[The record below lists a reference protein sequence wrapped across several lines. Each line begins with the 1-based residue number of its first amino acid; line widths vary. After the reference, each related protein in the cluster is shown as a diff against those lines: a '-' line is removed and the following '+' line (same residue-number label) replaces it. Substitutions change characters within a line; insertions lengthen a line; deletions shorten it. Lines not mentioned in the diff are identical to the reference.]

1 MTAWNLARRLAA
13 SAAALAMLATAAC
26 EPASPAPTASPAPAA
41 AEARLVA
48 ATESVGLPPLPR
60 ERADVYD
67 YYQLAFLEDGFPA
80 RRTKTGVVPHPI
92 YGTYLI
98 LDYLDVHERSGDPAA
113 LAAARRV
120 ADAAIARMDPS
131 EGMLRFW
138 YEAEWGLGAT
148 GERYVSGLTQAHYL
162 DQFSRLH
169 AICGDPAYAD
179 AARRVFRS
187 LATDVEH
194 GGVLASTPH
203 GVAIEESPHRPRDLV
218 LNGWLSA
225 LRGLR
230 RYADRTGDAEA
241 RELIRRNVETLSRL
255 LPLYDAPEEAN
266 SRYRIR
272 GFGYVRLELGS
283 DEGVSLD
290 TPRLEIPGDGTYGL
304 EESNTGRWHCCV
316 VSGLERAGDRLQAT
330 ARRIQLNLVFSLLSA
345 PEPNR
350 LRLAIDCPGPNTLA
364 VRLATGRY
372 DPLQTGL
379 VTDGWRDVRSVQLA
393 AGRNEVTIDFPI
405 EDIRPFVYP
414 TNFLKRIA
422 GRKFNAYHFVHLDGL
437 ADLLRS
443 PQPPMVGEMRD
454 RWATYPARWPGMP
467 VYRDAGVEFSRYG
480 QAPRD

>member
-1 MTAWNLARRLAA
+1 MMARTAAGVLAA
-13 SAAALAMLATAAC
+13 RVAALAVLAIVAC
-26 EPASPAPTASPAPAA
+26 EPGSPTPTPPTT

-48 ATESVGLPPLPR
+48 ATQSVGLPPLPR

-67 YYQLAFLEDGFPA
+67 YYDLAFLEDGFPA
-80 RRTKTGVVPHPI
+80 RRTKAGAVPHPI

-138 YEAEWGLGAT
+138 YEAEWGLGST

-169 AICGDPAYAD
+169 AICGEPAYAD

-230 RYADRTGDAEA
+230 RYADRTGDEEA

-255 LPLYDAPEEAN
+255 LPLYDAPQEAN

-283 DEGVSLD
+283 DKGVALD
-290 TPRLEIPGDGTYGL
+290 LPRLEIPGDGTYEL
-304 EESNTGRWHCCV
+304 EEAGKGRWHCYV
-316 VSGLERAGDRLQAT
+316 VSGLERDGDRLRAT

-350 LRLAIDCPGPNTLA
+350 LRLSIDCPVPNALT

-379 VTDGWRDVRSVQLA
+379 VTDGWRDVLSMPLA
-393 AGRNEVTIDFPI
+393 AGRNDLTVEFTV
-405 EDIRPFVYP
+405 EDIKPFVYP

-454 RWATYPARWPGMP
+454 RWAAYPARWPAMP